1 MPSDS
6 ESERLSQEPIY
17 MNYKMIDKR
26 NVKVAKTLL
35 SRDYKGISAGFDT
48 SNAVIVREKT

>member
-6 ESERLSQEPIY
+6 ESERISQEPIY

-26 NVKVAKTLL
+26 NVKVAKTLM
-35 SRDYKGISAGFDT
+35 SRDYKGFSSGFET
-48 SNAVIVREKT
+48 SNAVIVQEK